1 VRIDHPGHDFGE
13 ECPAWEKREEMKDN
27 QIGRYLNALPLEHL
41 DLIRGVNRSDA
52 GLTVVWSYLP
62 MEYDVMPA
70 IFEDCPLYHAQLG
83 KYDNPN
89 YDKPEPEPDC
99 DQPF

>member
-1 VRIDHPGHDFGE
+1 
-13 ECPAWEKREEMKDN
+13 
-27 QIGRYLNALPLEHL
+27 
-41 DLIRGVNRSDA
+41 
-52 GLTVVWSYLP
+52 
-62 MEYDVMPA
+62 MPA